1 MTNYFTTQLKY
12 LAIYIRLRN
21 KIKKNNFKSNFLKKK
36 IILCELNN
44 FSSFQIPIF
53 YFLNY
58 FLHSFPYE
66 IRGFYNYSVIK
77 HPIDE
82 NYFIFFLRKYVF
94 NFMIKKIYKLFNV
107 KNFIYPRKVHDQTQ
121 VNKYHNKLINLKSKK
136 KLTNFKI
143 QDVLIGDLIYDT
155 YCKKYREPTL
165 NFNDERFSNLVR
177 DSINQLFFWL
187 KYFEN
192 NKDIEKVVSSHAV
205 YSYGIILRVA
215 LKFNKKAYLIS
226 LDRIKKLN
234 KKFPYE
240 IHYKDFDLIRLYKLN
255 LKKRKKIF
263 LQGKHILDNVLKGNE
278 KSFNIVST
286 LKKNSF
292 LKNNQKS
299 MIKKSDKIKILV
311 SPHDFYDA
319 PHGWGDHG
327 LFSDYYEW
335 LKYLFNLSLKTKYDW
350 YIKTHPDLVGK
361 LGTNQR
367 KSRIIIDDM
376 FKNQK
381 NITVLPPNYSNYR
394 IVKDKI
400 DFIITCHGSVAY
412 EFPYFKIP
420 TITCSKVNPF
430 INCKFNIHAKS
441 KNHLEY
447 IIFNLKKIKKNS
459 SIKKEE
465 IYKYFANRFV
475 FYNTNDWL
483 FNFFEYTNYL
493 KGWYRRDG
501 PELYDYWLKNYE
513 KLSIKKINLTI
524 DKFIKSEDILMNKE
538 HLN

>member
-1 MTNYFTTQLKY
+1 
-12 LAIYIRLRN
+12 
-21 KIKKNNFKSNFLKKK
+21 
-36 IILCELNN
+36 
-44 FSSFQIPIF
+44 
-53 YFLNY
+53 
-58 FLHSFPYE
+58 
-66 IRGFYNYSVIK
+66 
-77 HPIDE
+77 
-82 NYFIFFLRKYVF
+82 
-94 NFMIKKIYKLFNV
+94 
-107 KNFIYPRKVHDQTQ
+107 
-121 VNKYHNKLINLKSKK
+121 
-136 KLTNFKI
+136 
-143 QDVLIGDLIYDT
+143 
-155 YCKKYREPTL
+155 
-165 NFNDERFSNLVR
+165 
-177 DSINQLFFWL
+177 
-187 KYFEN
+187 
-192 NKDIEKVVSSHAV
+192 
-205 YSYGIILRVA
+205 
-215 LKFNKKAYLIS
+215 
-226 LDRIKKLN
+226 
-234 KKFPYE
+234 
-240 IHYKDFDLIRLYKLN
+240 
-255 LKKRKKIF
+255 
-263 LQGKHILDNVLKGNE
+263 
-278 KSFNIVST
+278 
-286 LKKNSF
+286 
-292 LKNNQKS
+292 

-501 PELYDYWLKNYE
+501 PELYDYWLKNFE